1 MSLVSPLPA
10 KTEHFRQ
17 PSRCALPVGPQAFS
31 VSPQPLAQSKLFLQ
45 TRLLLLLH
53 PSMPLGLCYRQSCTT
68 EILQQHALFSE
79 VFLTQADPYAV
90 PVCRY
95 LCFVA
100 ALGTCSTFE
109 LHHQL
114 VDGLQKP

>member
-10 KTEHFRQ
+10 KTERSRQ
-17 PSRCALPVGPQAFS
+17 PGRCALPVGPQAFP

-45 TRLLLLLH
+45 PCLLLLH
-53 PSMPLGLCYRQSCTT
+53 PSIPLGLCYRQSCPT

-79 VFLTQADPYAV
+79 VFLTQVDLFAV
-90 PVCRY
+90 PVCPY

-100 ALGTCSTFE
+100 ALGTCSNSE
-109 LHHQL
+109 LHRQL